1 MRHRLKRRGK
11 DLAVLS
17 NADRV
22 LGIVGGK
29 LRMQSD
35 LGELPMPLDRVQA
48 IYFGNSKNPPSRPA
62 PGTVRLK
69 LKDDGEVAGVE
80 GRRGEGE

>member
-29 LRMQSD
+29 LWMQSD
-35 LGELPMPLDRVQA
+35 LAEHRA
-48 IYFGNSKNPPSRPA
+48 A
-62 PGTVRLK
+62 
-69 LKDDGEVAGVE
+69 EAE
-80 GRRGEGE
+80 G